1 MSTLNTNSSNILVA
15 ENMSKYT
22 EFINGWQTDFTSRI
36 KQAVNSKKHV
46 FTINDAIEKSE
57 GRRTPLDNVFIEHFK
72 YICSNPL
79 RENDYFRYLNSYKN
93 GKKLDEKYFKHDLE
107 LLHQLYKKVDENPSY
122 TPFSK
127 NNWEK
132 YVLFMLL
139 KFKGLYK
146 PQQMDE
152 VFNVKTKENREY
164 NPISKL
170 SRPLRGMLPPS
181 LKLKEFDIY
190 RAYPTFIDIEIGI
203 DRNEDVYSLIDKR
216 NYNRLLNTHYEVE
229 NATIE
234 SIREELRCVY
244 ANRVEEVITDERFY
258 NKGQMFRDLSKYEE
272 HYINEFVKA
281 NNIEKY
287 VRLHDAVIV
296 LETTEITQTKFDSV
310 KFCSKDVR
318 PPAVINNKKSFYQID
333 ADNRVITQP
342 VFYKEFFEQESFIR
356 ITEAETDKITI
367 FKDSNNVVKPF
378 NYKTDTVSYLSEKI
392 NEYDT
397 TAVQNQITR
406 DINNIINGGFLLM
419 KPKKL
424 IYYTDLQNEFG
435 IPFKNGFCKYTKG
448 DEQTQILGY
457 KEVNGF
463 FAQHPTQEKNFEF
476 KEYAE
481 PSEFERF
488 LTMVS
493 VSKDPIKET
502 LTEEEDNTRM
512 QFFKMFGYLCHSYKD
527 QSFSPAIILSDKEAD
542 DISRKGG
549 RGKTLITKALQNV
562 RNTKIKGG
570 NEFDG
575 NYRHKFADLEQEH
588 KIYVI
593 DDVLAGFNYDDLYT
607 NIIGDITCE
616 RKGKQAFTISFKNAP
631 KFVITTNWAVRYDAE
646 ATSTHRRFLE
656 FKLTDYFNNT
666 NKPTDVF
673 KHRFFEDWNSDE
685 WNRYYNFVYACVS
698 FYLEFGLEA
707 PKYDKEEDNF
717 RAYFSNDIIIEEFER
732 IFNIISNKANGF
744 NASNFLDLY
753 KSNENPLRNESYF
766 HHRNIKKFV
775 DAYIKHKK
783 MNFEY
788 NQTKRKWFNKFNF

>member
-1 MSTLNTNSSNILVA
+1 SSL
-15 ENMSKYT
+15 YYLR
-22 EFINGWQTDFTSRI
+22 QTYYLTSSYEI
-36 KQAVNSKKHV
+36 CGCSGAYFVN
-46 FTINDAIEKSE
+46 
-57 GRRTPLDNVFIEHFK
+57 
-72 YICSNPL
+72 
-79 RENDYFRYLNSYKN
+79 
-93 GKKLDEKYFKHDLE
+93 
-107 LLHQLYKKVDENPSY
+107 
-122 TPFSK
+122 
-127 NNWEK
+127 
-132 YVLFMLL
+132 
-139 KFKGLYK
+139 
-146 PQQMDE
+146 
-152 VFNVKTKENREY
+152 
-164 NPISKL
+164 
-170 SRPLRGMLPPS
+170 
-181 LKLKEFDIY
+181 
-190 RAYPTFIDIEIGI
+190 
-203 DRNEDVYSLIDKR
+203 
-216 NYNRLLNTHYEVE
+216 
-229 NATIE
+229 
-234 SIREELRCVY
+234 
-244 ANRVEEVITDERFY
+244 
-258 NKGQMFRDLSKYEE
+258 
-272 HYINEFVKA
+272 A
-281 NNIEKY
+281 NNIVKY

-296 LETTEITQTKFDSV
+296 LETTEITQTEFETV
-310 KFCSKDVR
+310 KFNTKEVK

-342 VFYKEFFEQESFIR
+342 VFYKEFFEQENFIR

-448 DEQTQILGY
+448 NEQTEILEY
-457 KEVNGF
+457 EEVNGF

-476 KEYAE
+476 KEYVE
-481 PSEFERF
+481 PCEFERF

-493 VSKDPIKET
+493 VAKDPIKET
-502 LTEEEDNTRM
+502 LTATENKIRM

-527 QSFSPAIILSDKEAD
+527 QSFSPAIILSDEGAN

-575 NYRHKFADLEQEH
+575 SYRHKFADLEQEH

-616 RKGKQAFTISFKNAP
+616 RKGKTAITIPFKDAP

-656 FKLTDYFNNT
+656 FKLTDYFNLDNT
-666 NKPTDVF
+666 PNDVF
-673 KHRFFEDWNSDE
+673 NRRLFEDWDSDE
-685 WNRYYNFVYACVS
+685 WNRFYNFVYACVGY
-698 FYLEFGLEA
+698 YLEFGLDA
-707 PKYDKEEDNF
+707 PKYDKEEDNY
-717 RAYFSNDIIIEEFER
+717 RAYFSNDVITEEFER
-732 IFNIISNKANGF
+732 VFSLISNKADGF
-744 NASNFLDLY
+744 NATDFLNLY
-753 KSNENPLRNESYF
+753 KSNDNPLRNESYF
-766 HHRNIKKFV
+766 HHKNIKKFV
-775 DAYIKHKK
+775 DAYVKYKK
-783 MNFEY
+783 LNFEY
-788 NQTKRKWFNKFNF
+788 NLTKRKWFNKSDF